1 MVSDFN
7 KPFSKMT
14 DGEKLAYSSHIQGKY
29 IEEFNNYLKAL
40 NNGRIRLQTIQI
52 KQWVEGLRTF
62 RPQALDDGWQDFI
75 QTLRP
80 NYLPSI
86 TEAREHFKKYAKDYH
101 APALDHE
108 EDWGAMTDED
118 VRNMFSLCMNFKKD
132 GAVLFHTKCIVFWQS
147 MADKEMDPD
156 IKSEHLQAVAKH
168 KELRADSRDNI
179 KKTSNGE
186 LRGDRCPI

>member
-1 MVSDFN
+1 
-7 KPFSKMT
+7 MT
-14 DGEKLAYSSHIQGKY
+14 DGEKLAYSSHVQGKY

-62 RPQALDDGWQDFI
+62 RPQVLDAGWQDFI

-86 TEAREHFKKYAKDYH
+86 TEAREHFKKYVKDYQ

-108 EDWGAMTDED
+108 EDWGAMTDDD
-118 VRNMFSLCMNFKKD
+118 VRKMFGLCANFKKD
-132 GAVLFHTKCIVFWQS
+132 GPFLFHTKCVEFWQS
-147 MADKEMDPD
+147 MADKERDPS
-156 IKSEHLQAVAKH
+156 IKDEHLNAVAKH
-168 KELRADSRDNI
+168 KQMRTDARDDI
-179 KKTSNGE
+179 KKASNGV

>member
-1 MVSDFN
+1 MTNDE
-7 KPFSKMT
+7 KM
-14 DGEKLAYSSHIQGKY
+14 AYSGHIQGKY

-62 RPQALDDGWQDFI
+62 QPQALDAGWQDFI

-86 TEAREHFKKYAKDYH
+86 TEAREHFKKYVKDYH
-101 APALDHE
+101 VPVLDQTKDLGE
-108 EDWGAMTDED
+108 MTDED

-132 GAVLFHTKCIVFWQS
+132 GAVMFHTKCMEFWQR
-147 MADKEMDPD
+147 MANKEADSG
-156 IKSEHLQAVAKH
+156 IKREYFRAVSKH
-168 KELRADSRDNI
+168 KQMRKDAIENT
-179 KKTSNGE
+179 KTISNGE
-186 LRGDRCPI
+186 LRGDKCPI

>member
-1 MVSDFN
+1 MTNDE
-7 KPFSKMT
+7 KM
-14 DGEKLAYSSHIQGKY
+14 AYSGHIQGKY

-62 RPQALDDGWQDFI
+62 QPQALDAGWQDFI

-86 TEAREHFKKYAKDYH
+86 TEAREHFKKYVKDYH
-101 APALDHE
+101 VPVLDQIDDSGE
-108 EDWGAMTDED
+108 MTDED
-118 VRNMFSLCMNFKKD
+118 VRSMFSLCMNFKKD
-132 GAVLFHTKCIVFWQS
+132 GAELFHTKCMEFWQK
-147 MADKEMDPD
+147 MADKETEPD
-156 IKSEHLQAVAKH
+156 IISEHLQAVAKH
-168 KELRADSRDNI
+168 GKMRTETGDNI

-186 LRGDRCPI
+186 IRGDKCPI